1 MLFLVDFFAASI
13 FITTFASKILQKT
26 HKNEVNESIWYC
38 FNTSNDRELFVMC
51 MFPKYLYMDNKL
63 QAEFTSAAFL
73 VWLGAKKTLQ

>member
-1 MLFLVDFFAASI
+1 
-13 FITTFASKILQKT
+13 
-26 HKNEVNESIWYC
+26 
-38 FNTSNDRELFVMC
+38 MC

>member
-1 MLFLVDFFAASI
+1 LFFLLLPYLLLL
-13 FITTFASKILQKT
+13 LQANLRKT

-51 MFPKYLYMDNKL
+51 MFPKYLYMDNQL